1 MTWRRTIRLTWV
13 LVLNSLVAG
22 TVMLFARSTADRS
35 AISVVTVW
43 AFGLFFVV
51 LAFFGIYLEYNR
63 GPFAEFI
70 NVPLPF
76 SLFLLL
82 LIHDVLYKPPH
93 DANYSH
99 QHAMAHARAFVLMGA
114 FVVSV
119 MIAVVTLIVY
129 FVTVINPA
137 ELRSAGTGEG
147 ARPHA

>member
-1 MTWRRTIRLTWV
+1 
-13 LVLNSLVAG
+13 
-22 TVMLFARSTADRS
+22 
-35 AISVVTVW
+35 
-43 AFGLFFVV
+43 
-51 LAFFGIYLEYNR
+51 
-63 GPFAEFI
+63 
-70 NVPLPF
+70 
-76 SLFLLL
+76 LFLLL